1 MSENNGTTMTS
12 EEIDFNASEFI
23 KKYAELIASGY
34 TIADLMNIDSEKM
47 EALYSLAYQN
57 YVTRNFDDALKV
69 FRVLVLYDQTEMK
82 YTMGLAATYQE
93 LGEYQKAADVYAAAA
108 VQSGLVDPE
117 PMYFAAICLLK
128 AGRRADAV
136 FSLKS
141 LASMGREGNPS
152 DEKFK
157 TKGQNLLKVIEKVK
171 EL

>member
-1 MSENNGTTMTS
+1 MMTG
-12 EEIDFNASEFI
+12 ITI
-23 KKYAELIASGY
+23 KKRA
-34 TIADLMNIDSEKM
+34 LM
-47 EALYSLAYQN
+47 A
-57 YVTRNFDDALKV
+57 
-69 FRVLVLYDQTEMK
+69 
-82 YTMGLAATYQE
+82 LAA
-93 LGEYQKAADVYAAAA
+93 V
-108 VQSGLVDPE
+108 
-117 PMYFAAICLLK
+117 FAAICLLK